1 MCETKLVKLTFN
13 TARAQIKKCLSPE
26 PKAKEETKK
35 EPETP
40 AKETP
45 VKKTPLTLSNDP
57 LQEVEVF
64 CNICDEAV
72 LMSGLRP
79 HLARNHATTLSRYT
93 EQYGSPRRQLV
104 RVVHHECG
112 LCHKL
117 VLLAATD
124 LARHLRGH
132 QLGYSAYAA
141 KYMEKGS
148 GLLQSSSPSSTQ
160 QKKSLSPQISS
171 PSSPSQQSETK
182 TILLSNRSKPAAI
195 PTITLDEEEQSS
207 GVKIQCKVCFKTF
220 KVNKQLSAHM
230 KRH

>member
-1 MCETKLVKLTFN
+1 
-13 TARAQIKKCLSPE
+13 
-26 PKAKEETKK
+26 
-35 EPETP
+35 
-40 AKETP
+40 
-45 VKKTPLTLSNDP
+45 
-57 LQEVEVF
+57 
-64 CNICDEAV
+64 
-72 LMSGLRP
+72 MSGLRP
-79 HLARNHATTLSRYT
+79 HLARHHATTLSRYT

-160 QKKSLSPQISS
+160 QRKSPSPS

-182 TILLSNRSKPAAI
+182 TILLS
-195 PTITLDEEEQSS
+195 
-207 GVKIQCKVCFKTF
+207 
-220 KVNKQLSAHM
+220 
-230 KRH
+230 